1 MKNKMKHFS
10 RFLALTVA
18 KMNKGRS
25 EKGDGMAGNGML
37 RVEAKGKGRGED
49 RENLKA
55 ERRKSSL
62 GVSNTWM

>member
-1 MKNKMKHFS
+1 M
-10 RFLALTVA
+10 A